1 MSQNMRESERF
12 FTRSSI
18 SVKRARVA
26 TWRGRVSETVPFVS
40 LREKQHPRRH
50 NHPISHRTTKDWKKM
65 RAVHAVVVV

>member
-40 LREKQHPRRH
+40 LEK
-50 NHPISHRTTKDWKKM
+50 NNT
-65 RAVHAVVVV
+65 RAVTITRSRTEQQKTGKRCEQYTQ